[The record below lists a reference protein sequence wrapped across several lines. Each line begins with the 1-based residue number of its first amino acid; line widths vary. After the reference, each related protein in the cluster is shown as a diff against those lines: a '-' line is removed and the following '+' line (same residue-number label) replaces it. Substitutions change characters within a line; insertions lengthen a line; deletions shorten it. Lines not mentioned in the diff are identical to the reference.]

1 MLGDIYDRINDYGS
15 VKISLA
21 GPNDIRSWSFG
32 EVRKPETINYRT
44 YRPEKDGLFCER
56 IFGPERD
63 WECTCGKYKGTKF
76 KGIICDRC
84 GVKVTHSRVRRK
96 RMGHINL
103 AAPVVHIWFFKAIP
117 NHLSTLLAMKAADL
131 EKIIYF
137 QNYVVTDPGQT
148 PLKLGQLLS
157 EEEFR
162 EASNKYSNAF
172 KASMGAEAIKALLTN
187 LDLDVLSNEL
197 RSAVVKTNSIQK
209 IKELTK
215 RLKTVNAIRS
225 SNNKPEWVVLEAVP
239 IIPPDLRP
247 LVLLESGN
255 FATSDLNDLYRRI
268 INRNNRL
275 KKLIDLNAPDVIIRN
290 EKRMLQQAVDSLL
303 DNGRCR
309 RPVLG
314 SNSRPLKSLTD
325 MIKGKQGRFRENLLG
340 KRVDYSARSVIVVGP
355 NMKLYQCGLPKKI
368 ALELYQ
374 PFIIR
379 KLKQHGLADTIKSA
393 KRIIERRDEQVWDIL
408 EEAIHQH
415 PVLLNRAPT
424 LHRMGIQAFE
434 PILVEGNAIMLH
446 PLACKGFNAD
456 FDGDQ
461 MAVHLPL
468 SIEAQAESHTLMM
481 PANNIFSPAN
491 GSPMVGP
498 SQDMVMGNYY
508 LTSVSSGEKGEGM
521 AFRDTF
527 EAIMAYEMG
536 KIDLH
541 AKIKVKVNKPVK
553 GSDDEDSASIFALR
567 NATQS
572 TSRHTSGG
580 RQLSQGKKET
590 IQTPE
595 TLERPDHQTD
605 NQIIQTTVGRCI
617 FNDML
622 SAEMPFYNMTMSQ
635 QRLSRVISDCFELA
649 GSAKT
654 VELLDRIKDL
664 GFKHATLAGLSFGI
678 TDLKIPEKKQEII
691 DETEEKVSKI
701 QANYSNGVL
710 TEGERYNQ
718 VIDAWTH
725 ARVAVTGEM
734 MRALK
739 EDTKEDGSPY
749 LNPIYLM
756 TDSGARG
763 SVDQIQQLAG
773 MRALMANPSGEIIE
787 TPIKSNFREGLTVLE
802 YFSSTHGARK
812 GLADTAL
819 KTANSG
825 YLTRKLIDVAQ
836 NVIVTERD
844 CGTLQG
850 ITKSIVSRGEQID
863 VSLSQLVV
871 GRTARD
877 NIRNPITDEM
887 IVRENEVVTPEAAA
901 KIEALG
907 LDAIRVR
914 SPLTCDSTFGIC
926 AKCYGWDMSTGAL
939 VEEGSA
945 VGIVAAQS
953 IGEPGT
959 QLTLRTFHTGGI
971 ASRAILERDQKATQA
986 GAVQFR
992 DINPVVTPTP
1002 DFVRKGDGYRIDS
1015 VTSVGEPEVKRPVKS
1030 RFVALKRNGEMAI
1043 LDKKGRELDRYKVP
1057 YGAHIMVKDSQAVK
1071 VGQRLFYWDPHRT
1084 PILAEVSGQIAF
1096 VDIIEGETIRLEEER
1111 KGQLGRP
1118 VVIEHKGDTHPQ
1130 IIIEDTDGKILDVH
1144 YLPAGARIEVGE
1156 GKPVQAGQL
1165 LAHQPRATGGTQD
1178 ITGGLPRVT
1187 EVFEARK
1194 PKDPAAMA
1202 EISGR
1207 VELRSDKRKGKMT
1220 VIIRAESGMEKEHHV
1235 PRDRHLNVHTGDVA
1249 EAGDPLTDG
1258 PLVPHD
1264 ILRIKGEEA
1273 LQRYLTSEIQ
1283 NVYRS
1288 QNVNIN
1294 DKHIEIICSQMMR
1307 KVEIESVGD
1316 SSFLPSEV
1324 VDKFLFRGENERLA
1338 NSVRVTSLGDAT
1350 DLQEG
1355 QVIGK
1360 DELAAINEKIE
1371 AIGGTPAKGRK
1382 PKPATA
1388 KTLLLG
1394 ITKASLQSE
1403 SFIAAAS
1410 FQETT
1415 KVLTAAS
1422 LSAKMDRLRGLKEN
1436 VILGHLIPAG
1446 TAFKPHLDIKVKHL
1460 AEAPLPKEFADI
1472 KEVEE
1477 TEAKA
1482 EAAIKEALGIK

>member
-1 MLGDIYDRINDYGS
+1 MLASIYDRINDYGS

-21 GPNDIRSWSFG
+21 SPNDIRSWSFG

-63 WECTCGKYKGTKF
+63 WECACGKYKGTKF

-117 NHLSTLLAMKAADL
+117 NRLGNLLAMKSADL

-137 QNYVVTDPGQT
+137 QEYVVTEAGQS
-148 PLKLGQLLS
+148 PLKVGQLLS

-162 EASNKYSNAF
+162 EAEKKYGKAF
-172 KASMGAEAIKALLTN
+172 KAGMGAEAIKALLEN
-187 LDLDVLSNEL
+187 LNLEEVGDQL
-197 RSAVVKTNSIQK
+197 REAIGKTNSKQK
-209 IKELTK
+209 IKDLTK
-215 RLKTVNAIRS
+215 RLTIINQVKNS
-225 SNNKPEWVVLEAVP
+225 SNKAHWMVLEVAPV
-239 IIPPDLRP
+239 IPPDLRP
-247 LVLLESGN
+247 LVLLERDN

-275 KKLIDLNAPDVIIRN
+275 KKLMDLNAPEVIIRN

-309 RPVLG
+309 RSVLG
-314 SNSRPLKSLTD
+314 SNNRPLKSLTD

-355 NMKLYQCGLPKKI
+355 NLKLYQCGLPKKI

-379 KLKQHGLADTIKSA
+379 KLKQRGLADTIKSA
-393 KRIIERRDEQVWDIL
+393 KRMIERRDEQVWDIL
-408 EEAIHQH
+408 EEVIHQH

-424 LHRMGIQAFE
+424 LHRMGVQAFE
-434 PILVEGNAIMLH
+434 PVLVEGNAIMLH
-446 PLACKGFNAD
+446 PLACRGFNAD

-468 SIEAQAESHTLMM
+468 SIEAQAETHILMM
-481 PANNIFSPAN
+481 TTSNIFSPAN

-508 LTSVSSGEKGEGM
+508 LTYAEHRDVSGKKEFRL
-521 AFRDTF
+521 FRDTF
-527 EAIMAYEMG
+527 EAIMAMEVG
-536 KIDLH
+536 KIGLH
-541 AKIKVKVNKPVK
+541 NRIKVRLNDIKVV
-553 GSDDEDSASIFALR
+553 GESESEDSDIL
-567 NATQS
+567 
-572 TSRHTSGG
+572 
-580 RQLSQGKKET
+580 ET
-590 IQTPE
+590 TA
-595 TLERPDHQTD
+595 
-605 NQIIQTTVGRCI
+605 GRCI

-622 SAEMPFYNMTMSQ
+622 PEGMPFYNMTMSQ
-635 QRLSRVISDCFELA
+635 KILSLVISDCFKYT
-649 GSAKT
+649 GSAET
-654 VELLDRIKDL
+654 VDLLDKIKDL

-678 TDLKIPEKKQEII
+678 TDIKIPKKKAQIIEQTEKK
-691 DETEEKVSKI
+691 VAKI
-701 QANYSNGVL
+701 RKNYDNGVL

-718 VIDAWTH
+718 VVDAWTN
-725 ARVAVTGEM
+725 ARVAVTNEM
-734 MRALK
+734 MKGLK
-739 EDTKEDGSPY
+739 DDTTEDGKPY
-749 LNPIYLM
+749 LNPIFLM
-756 TDSGARG
+756 SDSGARG

-773 MRALMANPSGEIIE
+773 MRALMAKPSGEIIE
-787 TPIKSNFREGLTVLE
+787 TPIKANFREGMTVLE

-836 NVIVTERD
+836 NMIVIERD
-844 CGTLQG
+844 CQTLQG
-850 ITKSIVSRGEQID
+850 ITKGIVSRGDQVE
-863 VSLSQLVV
+863 VPLSQLII

-877 NIRNPITDEM
+877 NIRNPIMDEM
-887 IVRENEVVTPEAAA
+887 IVKENEVINHEAAA

-907 LDAIRVR
+907 LDAIRIR
-914 SPLTCDSTFGIC
+914 STLTCDSPFGVC
-926 AKCYGWDMSTGAL
+926 AKCYGWDMSTGKL
-939 VEEGSA
+939 IEEGSA
-945 VGIVAAQS
+945 AGIIAAQS

-959 QLTLRTFHTGGI
+959 QLTLRTFHTGGV
-971 ASRAILERDQKATQA
+971 AERAILEREQKATHT
-986 GAVQFR
+986 GSVQYR
-992 DINPVVTPTP
+992 DINAVS
-1002 DFVRKGDGYRIDS
+1002 I
-1015 VTSVGEPEVKRPVKS
+1015 KRSSSKVEI
-1030 RFVALKRNGEMAI
+1030 VALKRNGEIAI
-1043 LDKKGRELDRYKVP
+1043 LDAKDRELDRFKVP
-1057 YGAHIMVKDSQAVK
+1057 YGAIVLVDDGQKVKAGSV
-1071 VGQRLFYWDPHRT
+1071 LFQWDPHRT
-1084 PILAEVSGQIAF
+1084 PILAEVPGLIRF
-1096 VDIIEGETIRLEEER
+1096 VDVIEGETIGIEEER
-1111 KGQLGRP
+1111 KGQVGRP
-1118 VVIEHKGDTHPQ
+1118 IVIEHKGDKHPQ
-1130 IIIEDTDGKILDVH
+1130 IIIEDKDGKILDVH
-1144 YLPAGARIEVGE
+1144 YLPAGARIEVDE
-1156 GKPVQAGQL
+1156 GQGVQAGQL
-1165 LAHQPRATGGTQD
+1165 LAHQPRASGGTQD

-1220 VIIRAESGMEKEHHV
+1220 IIIRSESGMEKEHHV
-1235 PRDRHLNVHTGDVA
+1235 PRDRHLNVHTGDLA
-1249 EAGDPLTDG
+1249 EAGDSLTDG

-1273 LQRYLTSEIQ
+1273 LQRYLTIEIQ

-1316 SSFLPSEV
+1316 SSFLPGEV
-1324 VDKFLFRGENERLA
+1324 VDKFVFRRANEKL
-1338 NSVRVTSLGDAT
+1338 TSSIKITNAGDAS
-1350 DLQEG
+1350 DLVVG
-1355 QVIGK
+1355 QVVDK
-1360 DELAAINEKIE
+1360 KELAAINEKVE
-1371 AIGGTPAKGRK
+1371 LIGGAGATGRK

-1394 ITKASLQSE
+1394 ITKASLWSE

-1415 KVLTAAS
+1415 KVLTEAS
-1422 LSAKMDRLRGLKEN
+1422 LAGKVDELHGLKEN

-1446 TAFKPHLDIKVKHL
+1446 TAFKPYLNIKVKHL
-1460 AEAPLPKEFADI
+1460 VEVPLPKEFEEAKEI
-1472 KEVEE
+1472 KEAKEA
-1477 TEAKA
+1477 EAKA
-1482 EAAIKEALGIK
+1482 DAAVREALGIN

>member
-1 MLGDIYDRINDYGS
+1 MLGNIYDRINDYGS
-15 VKISLA
+15 VRISLA
-21 GPNDIRSWSFG
+21 SPNNIRSWSFG

-63 WECTCGKYKGTKF
+63 WECACGKYKGTKF

-117 NHLSTLLAMKAADL
+117 NHLGTLLAMKTTDL

-137 QNYVVTDPGQT
+137 QDYVVTDPGQT
-148 PLKLGQLLS
+148 PLKSGQLLS

-162 EASNKYSNAF
+162 EATNKYGNAF
-172 KASMGAEAIKALLTN
+172 KASMGAEGINSLLTN
-187 LDLDVLSNEL
+187 IDLGALGSAL
-197 RSAVVKTNSIQK
+197 RAAIAKTNSKQK
-209 IKELTK
+209 IKDLTK
-215 RLKTVNAIRS
+215 RLKTVNAIES
-225 SNNKPEWVVLEAVP
+225 SSNKPEWMVLGVIP
-239 IIPPDLRP
+239 VIPPDLRP

-275 KKLIDLNAPDVIIRN
+275 KKLMDLNAPDVIIRN

-314 SNSRPLKSLTD
+314 SNNRPLKSLTD

-355 NMKLYQCGLPKKI
+355 NLKLHQCGLPKKI

-393 KRIIERRDEQVWDIL
+393 KRMIERRDEQVWDVL
-408 EEAIHQH
+408 EEVIHQH

-424 LHRMGIQAFE
+424 LHRMGVQAFE

-446 PLACKGFNAD
+446 PLSCKGFNAD

-481 PANNIFSPAN
+481 PTSNIFSPAN
-491 GSPMVGP
+491 GAPMVGP

-508 LTSVSSGEKGEGM
+508 LTFMVTGEKGEGM

-527 EAIMAYEMG
+527 EAMMAYEMG
-536 KIDLH
+536 KIELH
-541 AKIKVKVNKPVK
+541 AKVKVQLDKNRKVIT
-553 GSDDEDSASIFALR
+553 EDGLP
-567 NATQS
+567 Q
-572 TSRHTSGG
+572 
-580 RQLSQGKKET
+580 
-590 IQTPE
+590 
-595 TLERPDHQTD
+595 RPDSELKTAKRGAKRRKGGLRAQV
-605 NQIIQTTVGRCI
+605 IGTTVGRCI
-617 FNDML
+617 FNDIL
-622 SAEMPFYNMTMSQ
+622 PAEMPFYNTIMGQ
-635 QRLSRVISDCFELA
+635 KQLSRVISDCFKVA
-649 GSAKT
+649 GSAQT
-654 VELLDRIKDL
+654 IDLLDNIKDL
-664 GFKHATLAGLSFGI
+664 GFKHVTLACLSFGV

-691 DETEEKVSKI
+691 DDTEKKVSKI
-701 QANYSNGVL
+701 HKNYQAGVL

-756 TDSGARG
+756 SDSGARG

-836 NVIVTERD
+836 NVIITERD

-850 ITKSIVSRGEQID
+850 ITKSIVSRGESAMAD
-863 VSLSQLVV
+863 VGLCELVI

-887 IVRENEVVTPEAAA
+887 IVRENEVITPEAAA

-914 SPLTCDSTFGIC
+914 SSLTCDSPFGIC
-926 AKCYGWDMSTGAL
+926 AKCYGWDLSTGGL

-945 VGIVAAQS
+945 VGIIAAQS

-971 ASRAILERDQKATQA
+971 AARAILEREQTATQA
-986 GAVQFR
+986 GQIQYR
-992 DINPVVTPTP
+992 DINVVSFKQDDATLRT
-1002 DFVRKGDGYRIDS
+1002 
-1015 VTSVGEPEVKRPVKS
+1015 
-1030 RFVALKRNGEMAI
+1030 VALKRNGEIAI
-1043 LDKKGRELDRYKVP
+1043 LDAKKRELDRFKVP
-1057 YGAHIMVKDSQAVK
+1057 YGATIEVKDGQKVK
-1071 VGQRLFYWDPHRT
+1071 AGAKLFNWDPHRT
-1084 PILAEVSGQIAF
+1084 PILAEVSGQISF
-1096 VDIIEGETIRLEEER
+1096 MDILEGETIRVEEER
-1111 KGQLGRP
+1111 RGQISKP
-1118 VVIEHKGDTHPQ
+1118 VVIEHRGDTHPQ
-1130 IIIEDTDGKILDVH
+1130 IIIEDSNAKILDVH
-1144 YLPAGARIEVGE
+1144 YLPAGARIEIAE
-1156 GKPVQAGQL
+1156 GQNVQAGQL
-1165 LAHQPRATGGTQD
+1165 LAAQPRAATGTQD

-1220 VIIRAESGMEKEHHV
+1220 VIIRAESGMEKEHHI
-1235 PRDRHLNVHTGDVA
+1235 PRDSHLNVHAGDVA

-1273 LQRYLTSEIQ
+1273 LQRYLITEIQ

-1294 DKHIEIICSQMMR
+1294 DKHIEIICAQMMR
-1307 KVEIESVGD
+1307 KIEIESVGD
-1316 SSFLPSEV
+1316 SLFLPSEV
-1324 VDKFLFRGENERLA
+1324 VDKFVFRRENERLA
-1338 NSVRVTSLGDAT
+1338 KSVKISNVGDTT
-1350 DLQEG
+1350 DLDDG
-1355 QVIGK
+1355 QIVSK
-1360 DELAAINEKIE
+1360 ESLAGINEKVE
-1371 AIGGTPAKGRK
+1371 TIGGAPAKGRK

-1422 LSAKMDRLRGLKEN
+1422 LSGKIDRLYGLKEN

-1446 TAFKPHLDIKVKHL
+1446 TAFKPHLEIKVKHL
-1460 AEAPLPKEFADI
+1460 AEAPLPKEFAEV
-1472 KEVEE
+1472 KEVRDA
-1477 TEAKA
+1477 EAKA
-1482 EAAIKEALGIK
+1482 DAAIKEALGIE

>member
-1 MLGDIYDRINDYGS
+1 MLGSIYDRINDYGS
-15 VKISLA
+15 IKISLA
-21 GPNDIRSWSFG
+21 SPNDIRSWSFG

-63 WECTCGKYKGTKF
+63 WECACGKYKGTKF

-117 NHLSTLLAMKAADL
+117 NRLGNLLAMKSADL

-137 QNYVVTDPGQT
+137 QEYVVTEAGQS
-148 PLKLGQLLS
+148 PLKVGQLLS
-157 EEEFR
+157 EEEYR
-162 EASNKYSNAF
+162 EAEKKYGKAF
-172 KASMGAEAIKALLTN
+172 KANMGAEAIKALLENLN
-187 LDLDVLSNEL
+187 LDEIGVQL
-197 RSAVVKTNSIQK
+197 REAIAKTNSKQK
-209 IKELTK
+209 IKDLTK
-215 RLKTVNAIRS
+215 RLTIINQVKS
-225 SNNKPEWVVLEAVP
+225 SNNKAHWMVLEVAPV
-239 IIPPDLRP
+239 IPPDLRP
-247 LVLLESGN
+247 LVLLERDN

-275 KKLIDLNAPDVIIRN
+275 KKLMDLNAPEVIIRN

-309 RPVLG
+309 RSVLG
-314 SNSRPLKSLTD
+314 SNNRPLKSLTD

-355 NMKLYQCGLPKKI
+355 NLKLYQCGLPKKI

-379 KLKQHGLADTIKSA
+379 KLKQRGLADTIKSA
-393 KRIIERRDEQVWDIL
+393 KRMIERRDDQVWDIL
-408 EEAIHQH
+408 EEVIHQH

-424 LHRMGIQAFE
+424 LHRMGVQAFE
-434 PILVEGNAIMLH
+434 PVLVEGNAIMLH
-446 PLACKGFNAD
+446 PLACRGFNAD

-468 SIEAQAESHTLMM
+468 SVEAQAETHILMM
-481 PANNIFSPAN
+481 TTSNIFSPAN

-508 LTSVSSGEKGEGM
+508 LTYIEPRGVSEDIKI
-521 AFRDTF
+521 FRDPF
-527 EAIMAYEMG
+527 EAIMALEVG
-536 KIDLH
+536 KIGLH
-541 AKIKVKVNKPVK
+541 TRINVRIDDIKVVCDSKP
-553 GSDDEDSASIFALR
+553 E
-567 NATQS
+567 
-572 TSRHTSGG
+572 
-580 RQLSQGKKET
+580 KES
-590 IQTPE
+590 
-595 TLERPDHQTD
+595 
-605 NQIIQTTVGRCI
+605 NIIETTVGRCI

-622 SAEMPFYNMTMSQ
+622 PKGMPFYNITMSQ
-635 QRLSRVISDCFELA
+635 KMLSRVISDCFEFT
-649 GSAKT
+649 GSSET
-654 VELLDRIKDL
+654 IDLLDRIKDI
-664 GFKHATLAGLSFGI
+664 GFKYATLAGLSFGI
-678 TDLKIPEKKQEII
+678 TDLKIPEKKAQII
-691 DETEEKVSKI
+691 EQTEKKVNKI
-701 QANYSNGVL
+701 LKNYDDGVL

-718 VIDAWTH
+718 VVDAWTN
-725 ARVAVTGEM
+725 ARVAVTNEM
-734 MRALK
+734 MRGLK
-739 EDTKEDGSPY
+739 DDKTDDGKHY

-756 TDSGARG
+756 SDSGARG

-773 MRALMANPSGEIIE
+773 MRALMAKPSGEIIE
-787 TPIKSNFREGLTVLE
+787 TPIKANFREGLTVLE

-836 NVIVTERD
+836 NMIVIERD
-844 CGTLQG
+844 CQTLQG
-850 ITKSIVSRGEQID
+850 ITKGIVSRGEQVD
-863 VSLSQLVV
+863 VPLSQLVI

-887 IVRENEVVTPEAAA
+887 IVRENEVINHEAAA

-907 LDAIRVR
+907 LDAIRIR
-914 SPLTCDSTFGIC
+914 SPLTCDSPFGVC
-926 AKCYGWDMSTGAL
+926 AKCYGWDMNTGQL

-959 QLTLRTFHTGGI
+959 QLTLRTFHTGGV
-971 ASRAILERDQKATQA
+971 ASRAILEREQRATYA
-986 GAVQFR
+986 GTVLYR
-992 DINPVVTPTP
+992 DINAVS
-1002 DFVRKGDGYRIDS
+1002 I
-1015 VTSVGEPEVKRPVKS
+1015 KRS
-1030 RFVALKRNGEMAI
+1030 SGAIETVALKRNGEIAI
-1043 LDKKGRELDRYKVP
+1043 LDAKERELDRFKVP
-1057 YGAHIMVKDSQAVK
+1057 YGAVVLIEDNKKVKAGTV
-1071 VGQRLFYWDPHRT
+1071 LFQWDPHRT
-1084 PILAEVSGQIAF
+1084 PILAEVAGLIRF
-1096 VDIIEGETIRLEEER
+1096 VDIIEGETIGIEEER
-1111 KGQLGRP
+1111 KGQVGRP
-1118 VVIEHKGDTHPQ
+1118 VVIEHKGDKHPQ
-1130 IIIEDTDGKILDVH
+1130 IIIEDKEGKILDVH
-1144 YLPAGARIEVGE
+1144 YLPAGARIEVNE
-1156 GKPVQAGQL
+1156 GQGVQAGQL
-1165 LAHQPRATGGTQD
+1165 LAHQPRASGGTQD

-1220 VIIRAESGMEKEHHV
+1220 IIIRSESGMEKEHHV
-1235 PRDRHLNVHTGDVA
+1235 PRDRHLNVHTGDFA
-1249 EAGDPLTDG
+1249 EAGDSLTDG

-1273 LQRYLTSEIQ
+1273 LQRYLTIEIQ

-1316 SSFLPSEV
+1316 SSFLPGEV
-1324 VDKFLFRGENERLA
+1324 VDKFVFRKENETLT
-1338 NSVRVTSLGDAT
+1338 NSIKITNPGDAA
-1350 DLQEG
+1350 DLTVG
-1355 QVIGK
+1355 QIVDK
-1360 DELAAINEKIE
+1360 KELAAINEKVE
-1371 AIGGTPAKGRK
+1371 LIGGAGATGRK

-1394 ITKASLQSE
+1394 ITKASLWSE

-1415 KVLTAAS
+1415 KVLTEAS
-1422 LSAKMDRLRGLKEN
+1422 LSGKVDELHGLKEN

-1446 TAFKPHLDIKVKHL
+1446 TAFKPYLDIKVKHL
-1460 AEAPLPKEFADI
+1460 VEAPLPKEFEEAKEI
-1472 KEVEE
+1472 KEAKEA
-1477 TEAKA
+1477 EAKA
-1482 EAAIKEALGIK
+1482 DAAVREALGIN

>member
-1 MLGDIYDRINDYGS
+1 MLGNIYDRINDYGS

-21 GPNDIRSWSFG
+21 SPNDIRSWSFG

-63 WECTCGKYKGTKF
+63 WECACGKYKGTKF

-103 AAPVVHIWFFKAIP
+103 AAPVVHIWFFKSIP
-117 NHLSTLLAMKAADL
+117 NRLGTILGTKSSDL
-131 EKIIYF
+131 EKIVYF
-137 QNYVVTDPGQT
+137 QDYVVTDPGQT
-148 PLKLGQLLS
+148 PLKAPQLLT
-157 EEEFR
+157 EEEYR
-162 EASNKYSNAF
+162 DALSKYGNSF
-172 KASMGAEAIKALLTN
+172 KASMGAEAIRALLEA
-187 LDLDVLSNEL
+187 LDLEVVSAEL
-197 RSAVVKTNSIQK
+197 REAITKTNSKQK
-209 IKELTK
+209 IKDLTK
-215 RLKTVNAIRS
+215 RLKTINEVRNS
-225 SNNKPEWVVLEAVP
+225 TNKAEWVVLEAIPV
-239 IIPPDLRP
+239 IPPDLRP
-247 LVLLESGN
+247 LVLLERDN

-275 KKLIDLNAPDVIIRN
+275 KKLIDLNAPEVIIRN

-314 SNSRPLKSLTD
+314 SNNRPLKSLTD

-355 NMKLYQCGLPKKI
+355 KLKLNQCGLPKKI

-379 KLKQHGLADTIKSA
+379 KLKQHGFADTIKSA
-393 KRIIERRDEQVWDIL
+393 KRMIERRDEQVWDIL
-408 EEAIHQH
+408 EEVIHQH

-434 PILVEGNAIMLH
+434 PVLVEGNAIMLH

-468 SIEAQAESHTLMM
+468 SVEAQAEVHILMM
-481 PANNIFSPAN
+481 TTSNIFSPAN
-491 GSPMVGP
+491 GSPTVGP

-508 LTSVSSGEKGEGM
+508 LTVAPYEAPEKKALFAGV
-521 AFRDTF
+521 F
-527 EAIMAYEMG
+527 EAMMAYETG
-536 KIDLH
+536 KIRLH
-541 AKIKVKVNKPVK
+541 DKILVRIRRKMIRDKSGLVRLEDQQGAGYKPPVI
-553 GSDDEDSASIFALR
+553 E
-567 NATQS
+567 
-572 TSRHTSGG
+572 
-580 RQLSQGKKET
+580 
-590 IQTPE
+590 
-595 TLERPDHQTD
+595 
-605 NQIIQTTVGRCI
+605 TTVGRCI
-617 FNDML
+617 FNDIL
-622 SAEMPFYNMTMSQ
+622 TDGMPFYNLTMSGKK
-635 QRLSRVISDCFELA
+635 LSQVISDCFEFEGNA
-649 GSAKT
+649 ET
-654 VELLDRIKDL
+654 VGLLDRIKDI
-664 GFKHATLAGLSFGI
+664 GFRHATLAGLSFGL
-678 TDLKIPEKKQEII
+678 TDLKIPPKKAEII
-691 DETEEKVSKI
+691 EDTEKRVSKI
-701 QANYSNGVL
+701 RKNYANGVL
-710 TEGERYNQ
+710 TERERYNQ
-718 VIDAWTH
+718 VIDAWTN
-725 ARVAVTGEM
+725 ARVAVTNEM
-734 MRALK
+734 MRGLR
-739 EDTKEDGSPY
+739 EDRKADGTPY

-756 TDSGARG
+756 SDSGARG

-773 MRALMANPSGEIIE
+773 MRALMAKPSGEIIE

-836 NVIVTERD
+836 NVIVIERD
-844 CGTLQG
+844 CQTLQG
-850 ITKSIVSRGEQID
+850 ITKSTVSRGDQVD
-863 VSLSQLVV
+863 VPLSQLVT

-887 IVRENEVVTPEAAA
+887 IVHENEVISPETAV

-914 SPLTCDSTFGIC
+914 SPLTCDSPFGVC
-926 AKCYGWDMSTGAL
+926 ARCHGWDRSTGQL
-939 VEEGSA
+939 VEEGAA

-959 QLTLRTFHTGGI
+959 QLTLRTFHTGGV
-971 ASRAILERDQKATQA
+971 ASRAILEREQKATHT
-986 GAVQFR
+986 GTVQYR
-992 DINPVVTPTP
+992 DINAVSLE
-1002 DFVRKGDGYRIDS
+1002 REDGTTI
-1015 VTSVGEPEVKRPVKS
+1015 V
-1030 RFVALKRNGEMAI
+1030 VALKRNGEI
-1043 LDKKGRELDRYKVP
+1043 TLLDQKERELDRFKVP
-1057 YGAHIMVKDSQAVK
+1057 YGGIILVENGQKVK
-1071 VGQRLFYWDPHRT
+1071 VGAKLFQWDPHRT
-1084 PILAEVSGQIAF
+1084 PILAEVGGVIRF
-1096 VDIIEGETIRLEEER
+1096 VDVIEGETVQTEEMRVRTSRLKDKDADVKVQE
-1111 KGQLGRP
+1111 RP
-1118 VVIEHKGDTHPQ
+1118 VVIEHKGDKHPQ
-1130 IIIEDTDGKILDVH
+1130 IIIEDESGKILDVH
-1144 YLPAGARIEVGE
+1144 YLPAGARIEVTEGE
-1156 GKPVQAGQL
+1156 QVQAGQL

-1220 VIIRAESGMEKEHHV
+1220 IIIRGESGMEKEHHV
-1235 PRDRHLNVHTGDVA
+1235 PRDRHLNVHTGDTV
-1249 EAGDPLTDG
+1249 EAGDALTDG

-1273 LQRYLTSEIQ
+1273 LQRYLIGEIQ

-1288 QNVNIN
+1288 QNVHID
-1294 DKHIEIICSQMMR
+1294 DKHMETIISQMMR

-1316 SSFLPSEV
+1316 GAFLPGEV
-1324 VDKFLFRGENERLA
+1324 ADKFAFRRENERLS
-1338 NSVRVTSLGDAT
+1338 NSLKIADKGDVSELA
-1350 DLQEG
+1350 EG
-1355 QVIGK
+1355 QVVDK
-1360 DELAAINEKIE
+1360 KELARMNEKVE
-1371 AIGGTPAKGRK
+1371 VLGGTPAKGRK
-1382 PKPATA
+1382 TKPATA
-1388 KTLLLG
+1388 QTLLLG
-1394 ITKASLQSE
+1394 ITKASLWSD

-1415 KVLTAAS
+1415 KVLTEAA
-1422 LSAKMDRLRGLKEN
+1422 LAGRTDALHGLKEN

-1446 TAFKPHLDIKVKHL
+1446 TAFKPHLEMRVKHL
-1460 AEAPLPKEFADI
+1460 VEAPVPKELAGVREE
-1472 KEVEE
+1472 KEA
-1477 TEAKA
+1477 EAKA
-1482 EAAIKEALGIK
+1482 ESRVKEILGID

>member
-1 MLGDIYDRINDYGS
+1 MLGSIYDRINDYGS

-21 GPNDIRSWSFG
+21 SPNDIRSWSFG

-63 WECTCGKYKGTKF
+63 WECACGKYKGTKF

-117 NHLSTLLAMKAADL
+117 NRLGNLLAMKSADL

-137 QNYVVTDPGQT
+137 QEYVVTEAGQS
-148 PLKLGQLLS
+148 PLKVCQLLS

-162 EASNKYSNAF
+162 EAEKKYGKSF
-172 KASMGAEAIKALLTN
+172 KAGMGAEAIRTLLEN
-187 LDLDVLSNEL
+187 LKLDEVSTQL
-197 RSAVVKTNSIQK
+197 REAIGKTNSKQK
-209 IKELTK
+209 IKDLTK
-215 RLKTVNAIRS
+215 RLTIINQVKS
-225 SNNKPEWVVLEAVP
+225 STNKAQWMVLEVAPV
-239 IIPPDLRP
+239 IPPDLRP
-247 LVLLESGN
+247 LVLLERDN

-275 KKLIDLNAPDVIIRN
+275 KKLMDLNAPEVIIRN

-309 RPVLG
+309 RSVLG
-314 SNSRPLKSLTD
+314 SNNRPLKSLTD

-355 NMKLYQCGLPKKI
+355 NLKLYQCGLPKKI

-379 KLKQHGLADTIKSA
+379 KLKQRGLADTIKSA
-393 KRIIERRDEQVWDIL
+393 KRMIERRDEQVWDIL
-408 EEAIHQH
+408 EEVIHQH

-424 LHRMGIQAFE
+424 LHRMGVQAFE
-434 PILVEGNAIMLH
+434 PVLVEGNAIMLH
-446 PLACKGFNAD
+446 PLACRGFNAD

-468 SIEAQAESHTLMM
+468 SVEAQAETHILMM
-481 PANNIFSPAN
+481 TTSNIFSPAN

-508 LTSVSSGEKGEGM
+508 LTHAEARDVSGKKELRL
-521 AFRDTF
+521 FRDTF
-527 EAIMAYEMG
+527 EAIMALEIG
-536 KIDLH
+536 KIGLH
-541 AKIKVKVNKPVK
+541 NRIKVRLNGIKVV
-553 GSDDEDSASIFALR
+553 GEFESEESDIV
-567 NATQS
+567 
-572 TSRHTSGG
+572 
-580 RQLSQGKKET
+580 ET
-590 IQTPE
+590 TA
-595 TLERPDHQTD
+595 
-605 NQIIQTTVGRCI
+605 GRCI
-617 FNDML
+617 FHDML
-622 SAEMPFYNMTMSQ
+622 PAGMPFYNMTMSQ
-635 QRLSRVISDCFELA
+635 KMLSRVISDCFKFT
-649 GSAKT
+649 GSAET
-654 VELLDRIKDL
+654 VDLLDKIKDL
-664 GFKHATLAGLSFGI
+664 GFKYATLAGLSFGI
-678 TDLKIPEKKQEII
+678 TDIKIPEKKAEII
-691 DETEEKVSKI
+691 EQTEKKVGKI
-701 QANYSNGVL
+701 LKNYDNGVL

-718 VIDAWTH
+718 VVDAWTS
-725 ARVAVTGEM
+725 ARVAVTNEM
-734 MRALK
+734 MRGLK
-739 EDTKEDGSPY
+739 NDTTEDGQPY
-749 LNPIYLM
+749 LNPIFLM
-756 TDSGARG
+756 SDSGARG

-773 MRALMANPSGEIIE
+773 MRALMAKPSGEIIE
-787 TPIKSNFREGLTVLE
+787 TPIKANFREGLTVLE

-836 NVIVTERD
+836 NMIIIERD
-844 CGTLQG
+844 CQTLQG
-850 ITKSIVSRGEQID
+850 ITKGTVSRGDQVE
-863 VSLSQLVV
+863 VPLSQLII

-877 NIRNPITDEM
+877 NIRNPIMDEM
-887 IVRENEVVTPEAAA
+887 IVRENEVINHEAAA

-907 LDAIRVR
+907 LDAIRIR
-914 SPLTCDSTFGIC
+914 STLTCDSPFGVC
-926 AKCYGWDMSTGAL
+926 AKCYGWDMGTGKL
-939 VEEGSA
+939 IEEGSA
-945 VGIVAAQS
+945 AGIIAAQS

-959 QLTLRTFHTGGI
+959 QLTLRTFHTGGV
-971 ASRAILERDQKATQA
+971 AERAILEREQKATHT
-986 GAVQFR
+986 GSVQYR
-992 DINPVVTPTP
+992 DINAVS
-1002 DFVRKGDGYRIDS
+1002 I
-1015 VTSVGEPEVKRPVKS
+1015 KRSSSKVEI
-1030 RFVALKRNGEMAI
+1030 VALKRNGEIAI
-1043 LDKKGRELDRYKVP
+1043 LDAKDRELDRFKVP
-1057 YGAHIMVKDSQAVK
+1057 YGAIVLVDDGQKVKTGSV
-1071 VGQRLFYWDPHRT
+1071 LFQWDPHRT
-1084 PILAEVSGQIAF
+1084 PILAEVAGLIRF
-1096 VDIIEGETIRLEEER
+1096 VDIIEGETIGIEEER
-1111 KGQLGRP
+1111 KGQVGRP
-1118 VVIEHKGDTHPQ
+1118 IVIEHKGDKHPQ
-1130 IIIEDTDGKILDVH
+1130 IIIEDKDGKILDVH
-1144 YLPAGARIEVGE
+1144 YLPAGARIEVNE
-1156 GKPVQAGQL
+1156 GQGVQAGQL
-1165 LAHQPRATGGTQD
+1165 LAHQPRASGGTQD

-1220 VIIRAESGMEKEHHV
+1220 IIIRSESGMEKEHHV
-1235 PRDRHLNVHTGDVA
+1235 PRDRHLNVHTGDFA
-1249 EAGDPLTDG
+1249 EAGDALTDG

-1273 LQRYLTSEIQ
+1273 LQRYLTTEIQ

-1316 SSFLPSEV
+1316 SSFLPGEV
-1324 VDKFLFRGENERLA
+1324 VDKFVFRRENEKL
-1338 NSVRVTSLGDAT
+1338 TSSIKITNAGDAS
-1350 DLQEG
+1350 DLVDG
-1355 QVIGK
+1355 QVIDK
-1360 DELAAINEKIE
+1360 KELAAINEKVE
-1371 AIGGTPAKGRK
+1371 LIGGTGATGKK

-1394 ITKASLQSE
+1394 ITKASLWSE

-1415 KVLTAAS
+1415 KVLTEAS
-1422 LSAKMDRLRGLKEN
+1422 LAGKVDELHGLKEN

-1446 TAFKPHLDIKVKHL
+1446 TAFKPYLNIKVKHL
-1460 AEAPLPKEFADI
+1460 VEAPLPKEFEEAKEI
-1472 KEVEE
+1472 KEAKEA
-1477 TEAKA
+1477 EAKA
-1482 EAAIKEALGIK
+1482 DAAVREALGIN

>member
-1 MLGDIYDRINDYGS
+1 MLGNIYDRINDYGS

-21 GPNDIRSWSFG
+21 SPNDIRSWSFG

-63 WECTCGKYKGTKF
+63 WECACGKYKGTKF

-137 QNYVVTDPGQT
+137 QDYVVTDPGQS

-162 EASNKYSNAF
+162 EASNKYGNAF
-172 KASMGAEAIKALLTN
+172 KALMGAEAVKALLAK
-187 LDLDVLSNEL
+187 LDLDALGEEL
-197 RSAVVKTNSIQK
+197 RAAVVKTSSRQK
-209 IKELTK
+209 IKDLTK

-225 SNNKPEWVVLEAVP
+225 SNNKAEWLVLEVIP
-239 IIPPDLRP
+239 VIPPDLRP

-424 LHRMGIQAFE
+424 LHRVGIQAFQ
-434 PILVEGNAIMLH
+434 PVLVEGNAIMLH

-468 SIEAQAESHTLMM
+468 SIEAQAEAHTLMM
-481 PANNIFSPAN
+481 PTNNIFSPAN

-498 SQDMVMGNYY
+498 SQDIVMGNYY
-508 LTSVSSGEKGEGM
+508 LTTACSGEKGEGM
-521 AFRDTF
+521 AFRDPF
-527 EAIMAYEMG
+527 EAIMAYETG
-536 KIDLH
+536 KIELH
-541 AKIKVKVNKPVK
+541 AGIKVKINKPVK
-553 GSDDEDSASIFALR
+553 KSDDEDAADIIKRSKQTSESGDGKR
-567 NATQS
+567 ENAYS
-572 TSRHTSGG
+572 
-580 RQLSQGKKET
+580 K
-590 IQTPE
+590 
-595 TLERPDHQTD
+595 
-605 NQIIQTTVGRCI
+605 IIETTVGRCI

-622 SAEMPFYNMTMSQ
+622 PEGMPFYNMTMSQ
-635 QRLSRVISDCFELA
+635 KRLSRVISDCFDIA

-654 VELLDRIKDL
+654 VDLLDRIKDL
-664 GFKHATLAGLSFGI
+664 GFRQATLAGLSFGI
-678 TDLKIPEKKQEII
+678 MDLKIPEKKQQII
-691 DETEEKVSKI
+691 SETEKRVSKI
-701 QANYSNGVL
+701 HANYNNGVL

-734 MRALK
+734 MRALR
-739 EDTKEDGSPY
+739 EDRKEDGTPY

-756 TDSGARG
+756 SDSGARG

-850 ITKSIVSRGEQID
+850 ITKSVISRGDQVDIP
-863 VSLSQLVV
+863 LSQLVV

-877 NIRNPITDEM
+877 NIRNPVTDEM
-887 IVRENEVVTPEAAA
+887 IVRENEVITPEAAA

-914 SPLTCDSTFGIC
+914 SPLTCDSTFGVC
-926 AKCYGWDMSTGAL
+926 AKCYGWDMSAGAL
-939 VEEGSA
+939 VEDGAA

-959 QLTLRTFHTGGI
+959 QLTLRTFHTGGV
-971 ASRAILERDQKATQA
+971 ASRAILERDQKATHA
-986 GAVQFR
+986 GTVQFR
-992 DINPVVTPTP
+992 DINPVAAPVAGL
-1002 DFVRKGDGYRIDS
+1002 KGDADRSDS
-1015 VTSVGEPEVKRPVKS
+1015 GKSDSEPETKQDKS
-1030 RFVALKRNGEMAI
+1030 HFIALKRNGEMAI
-1043 LDKKGRELDRYKVP
+1043 LDKKGRELDKYKVP
-1057 YGAHIMVKDSQAVK
+1057 YGAHIMIEDGQTVK

-1111 KGQLGRP
+1111 KGQAGRP

-1130 IIIEDTDGKILDVH
+1130 IIIEDKNGKILDVH
-1144 YLPAGARIEVGE
+1144 YLPAGARIEVAE
-1156 GKPVQAGQL
+1156 GDQVEAGQL
-1165 LAHQPRATGGTQD
+1165 LAHQPRAAAGTQD

-1220 VIIRAESGMEKEHHV
+1220 VIIRSESGMEKEHHI

-1273 LQRYLTSEIQ
+1273 LQRYLIAEIQ

-1316 SSFLPSEV
+1316 STFLPGEV
-1324 VDKFLFRGENERLA
+1324 IDKFLFRKENERLA
-1338 NSVRVTSLGDAT
+1338 GSLRVTSISDAT

-1355 QVIGK
+1355 QVISK
-1360 DELAAINEKIE
+1360 DELAAVNERIE
-1371 AIGGTPAKGRK
+1371 SIGGAPAKGRK

-1415 KVLTAAS
+1415 KVLTAAA
-1422 LSAKMDRLRGLKEN
+1422 LSAKVDELYGLKEN

-1446 TAFKPHLDIKVKHL
+1446 TAFKPHLELNVKHL

-1472 KEVEE
+1472 KEAEDS
-1477 TEAKA
+1477 EAKA
-1482 EAAIKEALGIK
+1482 DAAIKEVLGIK

>member
-1 MLGDIYDRINDYGS
+1 MYESIYDRINDYGS

-21 GPNDIRSWSFG
+21 SPNDIRSWSFG

-63 WECTCGKYKGTKF
+63 WECACGKYKGTKF

-103 AAPVVHIWFFKAIP
+103 AAPVVHIWFYKAIP
-117 NHLSTLLAMKAADL
+117 NRIGTLLAMKTADL

-137 QNYVVTDPGQT
+137 QDYVVTEPGQS
-148 PLKLGQLLS
+148 PLKLGQLLG
-157 EEEFR
+157 EEDFR
-162 EASNKYSNAF
+162 DASNKYGAPPAGF
-172 KASMGAEAIKALLTN
+172 KASMGAEAIRALLTN
-187 LDLDVLSNEL
+187 LDLDALSIEL
-197 RSAVVKTNSIQK
+197 RLAIDKTNSKQK
-209 IKELTK
+209 IKDLTK
-215 RLKTVNAIRS
+215 RLKIVNEAKN
-225 SNNKPEWVVLEAVP
+225 SNNKPEWMVLEVVP
-239 IIPPDLRP
+239 VIPPDLRP
-247 LVLLESGN
+247 LVLLERGN

-314 SNSRPLKSLTD
+314 SNNRPLKSLTD

-355 NMKLYQCGLPKKI
+355 NLKLYQCGLPKKI

-379 KLKQHGLADTIKSA
+379 KLRSHGLADTIKSA
-393 KRIIERRDEQVWDIL
+393 KRMIERRDDPVWDVL
-408 EEAIHQH
+408 EEVIHQH

-424 LHRMGIQAFE
+424 LHRMGVQAFE

-446 PLACKGFNAD
+446 PLACRGFNAD

-468 SIEAQAESHTLMM
+468 SVEAQAETHILMM
-481 PANNIFSPAN
+481 TTSNIFSPAN

-508 LTSVSSGEKGEGM
+508 LTNMKKEREGASEPHIEIP

-527 EAIMAYEMG
+527 EAIMAYEVG
-536 KIDLH
+536 KIGLH
-541 AKIKVKVNKPVK
+541 ERCKVKIDKSVMSSDLGIRSTQAKNDELPS
-553 GSDDEDSASIFALR
+553 GS
-567 NATQS
+567 S
-572 TSRHTSGG
+572 TVV
-580 RQLSQGKKET
+580 E
-590 IQTPE
+590 
-595 TLERPDHQTD
+595 
-605 NQIIQTTVGRCI
+605 TTVGRCI
-617 FNDML
+617 FNDIL
-622 SAEMPFYNMTMSQ
+622 PLGMPFYNMTLNGK
-635 QRLSRVISDCFELA
+635 RLSQVISDCFEFA
-649 GSAKT
+649 GSSET
-654 VELLDRIKDL
+654 VDLLDRIKDL
-664 GFKHATLAGLSFGI
+664 GFKYATLGGLSFGI
-678 TDLKIPEKKQEII
+678 TDLKIPEKK
-691 DETEEKVSKI
+691 VGKI
-701 QANYSNGVL
+701 YKNYADGVL

-718 VIDAWTH
+718 VIDAWTN
-725 ARVAVTGEM
+725 ARVAVTNEM
-734 MRALK
+734 MRGLK
-739 EDTKEDGSPY
+739 EDTNEDGTPY

-756 TDSGARG
+756 SDSGARG

-773 MRALMANPSGEIIE
+773 MRALMAKPSGEIIE

-836 NVIVTERD
+836 NLIITEHD
-844 CGTLQG
+844 CQTLQG
-850 ITKSIVSRGEQID
+850 VTKSTVSRGDEVD
-863 VSLSQLVV
+863 VPLSQLII

-887 IVRENEVVTPEAAA
+887 VVRENEVITPEAAI
-901 KIEALG
+901 KIEVLG

-914 SPLTCDSTFGIC
+914 SSLTCDSPFGIC
-926 AKCYGWDMSTGAL
+926 AKCYGWDMSTGKL
-939 VEEGSA
+939 VEDGSA
-945 VGIVAAQS
+945 VGIIAAQS

-959 QLTLRTFHTGGI
+959 QLTLRTFHTGGV
-971 ASRAILERDQKATQA
+971 AERAILEREQKATYA
-986 GAVQFR
+986 GKIQYR
-992 DINPVVTPTP
+992 DINAVT
-1002 DFVRKGDGYRIDS
+1002 FKLADGGIQ
-1015 VTSVGEPEVKRPVKS
+1015 V
-1030 RFVALKRNGEMAI
+1030 VALKRNGEIAI
-1043 LDKKGRELDRYKVP
+1043 LDAKDRELDKFKVP
-1057 YGAHIMVKDSQAVK
+1057 YGATVLAKDGCKVK
-1071 VGQRLFYWDPHRT
+1071 VATMLFRWDPHRT
-1084 PILAEVSGQIAF
+1084 PILAEVPGLIRF
-1096 VDIIEGETIRLEEER
+1096 VDIIEGETIGIEEER
-1111 KGQLGRP
+1111 KGQVGKP
-1118 VVIEHKGDTHPQ
+1118 VVIEHKGDKHPQ
-1130 IIIEDTDGKILDVH
+1130 IIIEDDSGKILDVH
-1144 YLPAGARIEVGE
+1144 YLPAGARIEVVEGE
-1156 GKPVQAGQL
+1156 QVQAGQL
-1165 LAHQPRATGGTQD
+1165 LAHQPRASGGTQD

-1220 VIIRAESGMEKEHHV
+1220 ITIRSESGMEKEHHV
-1235 PRDRHLNVHTGDVA
+1235 PRDRHLNVHTADYA
-1249 EAGDPLTDG
+1249 EAGDALTDG

-1273 LQRYLTSEIQ
+1273 LQKYLIAEIQ

-1294 DKHIEIICSQMMR
+1294 DKHIEIICAQMMR
-1307 KVEIESVGD
+1307 KVRIESVGD
-1316 SSFLPSEV
+1316 SSFLPGEV
-1324 VDKFLFRGENERLA
+1324 VDKFVFRRENEDLA
-1338 NSVRVTSLGDAT
+1338 HSLRISNVGDST
-1350 DLQEG
+1350 DLEEG
-1355 QVIGK
+1355 KVIDK
-1360 DELAAINEKIE
+1360 KELEM
-1371 AIGGTPAKGRK
+1371 IGGTPAKGKK
-1382 PKPATA
+1382 PKAATA
-1388 KTLLLG
+1388 QTLLLG
-1394 ITKASLQSE
+1394 ITKASLWSD

-1415 KVLTAAS
+1415 KVLTEAS
-1422 LSAKMDRLRGLKEN
+1422 LAGKVDKLIGLKEN

-1446 TAFKPHLDIKVKHL
+1446 TAFKPHLEMKVKHL
-1460 AEAPLPKEFADI
+1460 AEAPLPKEFAEAKDE
-1472 KEVEE
+1472 KEV
-1477 TEAKA
+1477 EAKA
-1482 EAAIKEALGIK
+1482 EAALKEALGIN

>member
-1 MLGDIYDRINDYGS
+1 MLGSIYDRINDYGS

-21 GPNDIRSWSFG
+21 SPNDIRSWSFG

-63 WECTCGKYKGTKF
+63 WECACGKYKGTKF

-117 NHLSTLLAMKAADL
+117 NRLGNLLAMKSADL

-137 QNYVVTDPGQT
+137 QEYVVTEPGQS
-148 PLKLGQLLS
+148 PLKTGQLLS
-157 EEEFR
+157 EEEYR
-162 EASNKYSNAF
+162 EAEKKYGKAF
-172 KASMGAEAIKALLTN
+172 KAGMGAEAIKALLEN
-187 LDLDVLSNEL
+187 LKLEEVGVQL
-197 RSAVVKTNSIQK
+197 REAIAKTNSKQK
-209 IKELTK
+209 IKDLTK
-215 RLKTVNAIRS
+215 RLTIINQVKSS
-225 SNNKPEWVVLEAVP
+225 SNKANWMVLEVAPV
-239 IIPPDLRP
+239 IPPDLRP
-247 LVLLESGN
+247 LVLLERDN

-275 KKLIDLNAPDVIIRN
+275 KKLMDLNAPEVIIRN

-309 RPVLG
+309 RSVLG
-314 SNSRPLKSLTD
+314 SNNRPLKSLTD

-355 NMKLYQCGLPKKI
+355 NLKLYQCGLPKKI

-379 KLKQHGLADTIKSA
+379 KLKQRGLADTIKSA
-393 KRIIERRDEQVWDIL
+393 KRMIERRDEQVWDIL
-408 EEAIHQH
+408 EEVINQH

-424 LHRMGIQAFE
+424 LHRMGVQAFE
-434 PILVEGNAIMLH
+434 PVLVEGNAIMLH
-446 PLACKGFNAD
+446 PLACRGFNAD

-468 SIEAQAESHTLMM
+468 SVEAQAETHILMM
-481 PANNIFSPAN
+481 TTSNIFSPAN

-508 LTSVSSGEKGEGM
+508 LTYMEPREATEEKELRL
-521 AFRDTF
+521 FRDTF
-527 EAIMAYEMG
+527 EAIMALEVG
-536 KIDLH
+536 KINLH
-541 AKIKVKVNKPVK
+541 TRIKVRLNDIRIVGDSKPENE
-553 GSDDEDSASIFALR
+553 SNII
-567 NATQS
+567 
-572 TSRHTSGG
+572 
-580 RQLSQGKKET
+580 ET
-590 IQTPE
+590 TA
-595 TLERPDHQTD
+595 
-605 NQIIQTTVGRCI
+605 GRCI

-622 SAEMPFYNMTMSQ
+622 PKKMPFYNITMSQ
-635 QRLSRVISDCFELA
+635 KMLSRVISDCFEFT
-649 GSAKT
+649 GSAET
-654 VELLDRIKDL
+654 VDLLDRIKDL
-664 GFKHATLAGLSFGI
+664 GFKYATLAGLSFGI
-678 TDLKIPEKKQEII
+678 TDLKIPEKKAQII
-691 DETEEKVSKI
+691 EQTEKKVSKI
-701 QANYSNGVL
+701 HKNYDEGIL

-718 VIDAWTH
+718 VVDAWTN
-725 ARVAVTGEM
+725 ARVAVTNEM
-734 MRALK
+734 MRGLK
-739 EDTKEDGSPY
+739 EDTTEDNRPY

-756 TDSGARG
+756 SDSGARG

-773 MRALMANPSGEIIE
+773 MRALMAKPSGEIIE
-787 TPIKSNFREGLTVLE
+787 TPIKANFREGLTVLE

-836 NVIVTERD
+836 NMIVIERD
-844 CGTLQG
+844 CQTLQG
-850 ITKSIVSRGEQID
+850 ITKGVVSRGEQID
-863 VSLSQLVV
+863 VPLSQLII

-887 IVRENEVVTPEAAA
+887 VVHENEVIDQKAAA

-907 LDAIRVR
+907 LDAIRIR
-914 SPLTCDSTFGIC
+914 SALTCDSPFGVC
-926 AKCYGWDMSTGAL
+926 AKCYGWDMSTGKLA
-939 VEEGSA
+939 EEGSA
-945 VGIVAAQS
+945 VGIIAAQS

-959 QLTLRTFHTGGI
+959 QLTLRTFHTGGV
-971 ASRAILERDQKATQA
+971 ASRAILEREQRATYA
-986 GAVQFR
+986 GKVQYR
-992 DINPVVTPTP
+992 DINAVS
-1002 DFVRKGDGYRIDS
+1002 I
-1015 VTSVGEPEVKRPVKS
+1015 KRS
-1030 RFVALKRNGEMAI
+1030 GGTAEIVALKRNGEIAI
-1043 LDKKGRELDRYKVP
+1043 LDAKDRELDRFKVP
-1057 YGAHIMVKDSQAVK
+1057 YGAIVLVNDDRKVKGGAM
-1071 VGQRLFYWDPHRT
+1071 LFQWDPHRT
-1084 PILAEVSGQIAF
+1084 PILAEVAGLIRF
-1096 VDIIEGETIRLEEER
+1096 VDIIEGETIGIEEER

-1118 VVIEHKGDTHPQ
+1118 VVIEHKGDKHPQ
-1130 IIIEDTDGKILDVH
+1130 IIIEDKDGKILDVH
-1144 YLPAGARIEVGE
+1144 YLPAGARIEVNE
-1156 GKPVQAGQL
+1156 GQSVQAGQL
-1165 LAHQPRATGGTQD
+1165 LAHQPRASGGTQD

-1220 VIIRAESGMEKEHHV
+1220 IIIRSESGMEKEHHV
-1235 PRDRHLNVHTGDVA
+1235 PRDRHLNVHTGDFA
-1249 EAGDPLTDG
+1249 EAGDALTDG

-1273 LQRYLTSEIQ
+1273 LQRYLTIEIQ

-1316 SSFLPSEV
+1316 SSFLPGQV
-1324 VDKFLFRGENERLA
+1324 VDKFVFRKENEKLT
-1338 NSVRVTSLGDAT
+1338 NSAKITNPGDAA
-1350 DLQEG
+1350 DLVVG
-1355 QVIGK
+1355 QVVDK
-1360 DELAAINEKIE
+1360 KELVAINEKVE
-1371 AIGGTPAKGRK
+1371 LIGGTGATGRK

-1394 ITKASLQSE
+1394 ITKASLWSE

-1415 KVLTAAS
+1415 KVLTEAS
-1422 LSAKMDRLRGLKEN
+1422 LAGKVDELHGLKEN

-1446 TAFKPHLDIKVKHL
+1446 TAFKPYLDIKVKHL
-1460 AEAPLPKEFADI
+1460 VEAPLPKEFEEAREV
-1472 KEVEE
+1472 KEAKEA
-1477 TEAKA
+1477 EAKA
-1482 EAAIKEALGIK
+1482 DAAVREALGIN

>member
-1 MLGDIYDRINDYGS
+1 MLGNIYDRINDYGS

-21 GPNDIRSWSFG
+21 SPNDIRSWSFG

-63 WECTCGKYKGTKF
+63 WECSCGKYKGTKF

-117 NHLSTLLAMKAADL
+117 NHLGTLLAMKAVDL

-137 QNYVVTDPGQT
+137 QDYVVTDPGQS
-148 PLKLGQLLS
+148 PLKRGQLLS

-162 EASNKYSNAF
+162 DATNKYGSSF
-172 KASMGAEAIKALLTN
+172 KAFMGAEAIKALLVD
-187 LDLDVLSNEL
+187 LDLESLGSEL
-197 RSAVVKTNSIQK
+197 MAAIIKTNSKQK
-209 IKELTK
+209 IRELTK
-215 RLKTVNAIRS
+215 RLKTVNAVRNS
-225 SNNKPEWVVLEAVP
+225 VNKPEWLVLEVTP
-239 IIPPDLRP
+239 VIPPDLRP

-309 RPVLG
+309 RSVLG
-314 SNSRPLKSLTD
+314 SNNRPLKSLTD

-355 NMKLYQCGLPKKI
+355 NLKLHQCGLPKKI
-368 ALELYQ
+368 AMELYQ

-379 KLKQHGLADTIKSA
+379 KLKQHGLTDTIKSA
-393 KRIIERRDEQVWDIL
+393 KRMIARRDEQVWDIL
-408 EEAIHQH
+408 EEVIHQH

-434 PILVEGNAIMLH
+434 PVLVEGNAIMLH
-446 PLACKGFNAD
+446 PLACRGFNAD

-468 SIEAQAESHTLMM
+468 SIEAQAEAHTLMM
-481 PANNIFSPAN
+481 PTNNIFSPSN

-508 LTSVSSGEKGEGM
+508 LTCENIGEQGEGM
-521 AFRDTF
+521 LFRDVF
-527 EAIMAYEMG
+527 EAIMAYELG
-536 KIDLH
+536 KVSLH
-541 AKIKVKVNKPVK
+541 AKVKVKIDKNKMVITE
-553 GSDDEDSASIFALR
+553 DEQAQKMVSEQKAAIE
-567 NATQS
+567 
-572 TSRHTSGG
+572 SGNEAEG
-580 RQLSQGKKET
+580 PAQDRVIE
-590 IQTPE
+590 
-595 TLERPDHQTD
+595 
-605 NQIIQTTVGRCI
+605 TTVGRCV
-617 FNDML
+617 FNDIL
-622 SAEMPFYNMTMSQ
+622 ASKMPFYNMTMVQ
-635 QRLSRVISDCFELA
+635 KRLSRVISDCFEIA
-649 GSAKT
+649 GSVDT
-654 VELLDRIKDL
+654 VDLLDRIKDL
-664 GFKHATLAGLSFGI
+664 GFKYATLAGLSFGL
-678 TDLKIPEKKQEII
+678 TDMKIPVKKQEII
-691 DETEEKVSKI
+691 DETEKKI
-701 QANYSNGVL
+701 AKIWRNYDTGVL

-734 MRALK
+734 MRGLK
-739 EDTKEDGSPY
+739 EDTKEDGTPY
-749 LNPIYLM
+749 LNPIFLM
-756 TDSGARG
+756 SDSGARG

-836 NVIVTERD
+836 NVIIAEYE

-850 ITKSIVSRGEQID
+850 ITKSIVSRGDQID
-863 VSLSQLVV
+863 VPLSELVI

-887 IVRENEVVTPEAAA
+887 IVRENEVITPEAAA
-901 KIEALG
+901 KAEALG

-914 SPLTCDSTFGIC
+914 SPLTCDSSFGVC
-926 AKCYGWDMSTGAL
+926 AKCYGWDMSTGKM

-959 QLTLRTFHTGGI
+959 QLTLRTFHTGGV
-971 ASRAILERDQKATQA
+971 ASRAILERDQKATQD
-986 GAVQFR
+986 GKIQYRDVNAVAFER
-992 DINPVVTPTP
+992 DNGTVQVM
-1002 DFVRKGDGYRIDS
+1002 
-1015 VTSVGEPEVKRPVKS
+1015 
-1030 RFVALKRNGEMAI
+1030 ALKRNGEI
-1043 LDKKGRELDRYKVP
+1043 SLLDAKNRELDRFKVP
-1057 YGAHIMVKDSQAVK
+1057 YGATIVVKDNQEVK
-1071 VGQRLFYWDPHRT
+1071 AGEELFTWDPHRT
-1084 PILAEVSGQIAF
+1084 PILAEVPGTIRF
-1096 VDIIEGETIRLEEER
+1096 VDIVENETIRVEEDR
-1111 KGQLGRP
+1111 KGQVGKA

-1130 IIIEDTDGKILDVH
+1130 IIIEDKNGKILDVH
-1144 YLPAGARIEVGE
+1144 YLPAGARIEVDE
-1156 GKPVQAGQL
+1156 GQKVQAGQL
-1165 LAHQPRATGGTQD
+1165 LAHQPRATSGTQD

-1220 VIIRAESGMEKEHHV
+1220 VIIRSESGMEKEHHV
-1235 PRDRHLNVHTGDVA
+1235 PRDRHLNVHTGDIA

-1273 LQRYLTSEIQ
+1273 LQRYLIAEIQ

-1288 QNVNIN
+1288 QNVSIN

-1307 KVEIESVGD
+1307 KIEIESVGD
-1316 SSFLPSEV
+1316 SPFLPGEV
-1324 VDKFLFRGENERLA
+1324 VDKFSFRKENEGLA
-1338 NSVRVTSLGDAT
+1338 NSIKITRTGDAT

-1355 QVIGK
+1355 QVIRK
-1360 DELAAINEKIE
+1360 DELAPVNEKVE
-1371 AIGGTPAKGRK
+1371 ALGGEPAKGRK

-1388 KTLLLG
+1388 NTLLLG

-1415 KVLTAAS
+1415 KVLTYAS
-1422 LSAKMDRLRGLKEN
+1422 LAGKVDQLRGLKEN

-1446 TAFKPHLDIKVKHL
+1446 TAFKPHMDIKVKHL
-1460 AEAPLPKEFADI
+1460 AKAPLPKEFAEV
-1472 KEVEE
+1472 KEVKDAG
-1477 TEAKA
+1477 AKV
-1482 EAAIKEALGIK
+1482 EAAIKEALGISS

>member
-1 MLGDIYDRINDYGS
+1 MLGNIYDRINDYGS

-21 GPNDIRSWSFG
+21 SPNNIRSWSFG

-63 WECTCGKYKGTKF
+63 WECACGKYKGTKF

-117 NHLSTLLAMKAADL
+117 NQLGTLLAMKTSDL

-137 QNYVVTDPGQT
+137 QDYVVTDAGQS

-162 EASNKYSNAF
+162 EATNKYGNLF
-172 KASMGAEAIKALLTN
+172 KASMGAEAIKALVTN
-187 LDLDVLSNEL
+187 IDLDTLSNGL
-197 RSAVVKTNSIQK
+197 RGAMGKTSSKQK
-209 IKELTK
+209 IKDLTK
-215 RLKTVNAIRS
+215 RLKAVNALRNS
-225 SNNKPEWVVLEAVP
+225 GNKPEWMVLEVIP

-314 SNSRPLKSLTD
+314 SNNRPLKSLTD

-355 NMKLYQCGLPKKI
+355 NLKLHQCGLPKKI

-393 KRIIERRDEQVWDIL
+393 KRMIERRDEQVWDVL
-408 EEAIHQH
+408 EEVIHQH

-434 PILVEGNAIMLH
+434 PTLVEGNAIMLH

-481 PANNIFSPAN
+481 PTSNIFSPAN
-491 GSPMVGP
+491 GAPMVGP

-508 LTSVSSGEKGEGM
+508 LTSMVPGEKGEGM

-527 EAIMAYEMG
+527 EAMMAYEMG
-536 KIDLH
+536 KISLH
-541 AKIKVKVNKPVK
+541 ERIKVLLEKDRKVITEDDSQQTA
-553 GSDDEDSASIFALR
+553 GSEESTAERGPKRGKESLK
-567 NATQS
+567 TQVI
-572 TSRHTSGG
+572 
-580 RQLSQGKKET
+580 ET
-590 IQTPE
+590 A
-595 TLERPDHQTD
+595 
-605 NQIIQTTVGRCI
+605 VGRCI
-617 FNDML
+617 FNDIL
-622 SAEMPFYNMTMSQ
+622 PAGMPFYNVLMGQ
-635 QRLSRVISDCFELA
+635 GRLSGVISDCFEMA
-649 GSAKT
+649 GSAQT
-654 VELLDRIKDL
+654 VDLLDKIKDI
-664 GFKHATLAGLSFGI
+664 GFKYATLAGLSFGI
-678 TDLKIPEKKQEII
+678 TDLRIPEKKQEII
-691 DETEEKVSKI
+691 DDTEKKVSKI
-701 QANYSNGVL
+701 RKNYQAGVL

-739 EDTKEDGSPY
+739 EHTKEDGTPY

-756 TDSGARG
+756 SESGARG

-836 NVIVTERD
+836 NVIITELD

-850 ITKSIVSRGEQID
+850 ITKSVVSRGEQID
-863 VSLSQLVV
+863 VPLSELVV

-887 IVRENEVVTPEAAA
+887 IVRENEVITPEAAA

-914 SPLTCDSTFGIC
+914 SPLTCDSAFGIC
-926 AKCYGWDMSTGAL
+926 AKCYGWDLSTGKL

-945 VGIVAAQS
+945 VGIIAAQS

-959 QLTLRTFHTGGI
+959 QLTLRTFHTGGV
-971 ASRAILERDQKATQA
+971 AERAILESEILAPAA
-986 GAVQFR
+986 GIVQFR
-992 DINPVVTPTP
+992 DLNPVEEPA
-1002 DFVRKGDGYRIDS
+1002 DFVDRGKKPFVKGTNKKKDKDEA
-1015 VTSVGEPEVKRPVKS
+1015 TERPV
-1030 RFVALKRNGEMAI
+1030 RAGLVALKRNGEIAI
-1043 LDKKGRELDRYKVP
+1043 LDNKKRELDKYKVP
-1057 YGAHIMVKDSQAVK
+1057 YGAHIVVRDGQKVKS
-1071 VGQRLFYWDPHRT
+1071 GQRLIWWDPHRT

-1096 VDIIEGETIRLEEER
+1096 VDILEGETIRVEEER

-1130 IIIEDTDGKILDVH
+1130 IIIEDSNGKILDVH
-1144 YLPAGARIEVGE
+1144 YLPAGARIEVVE
-1156 GKPVQAGQL
+1156 GQEVQAGQL
-1165 LAHQPRATGGTQD
+1165 LAAQPRATTGTQD

-1235 PRDRHLNVHTGDVA
+1235 PRDRHLNVHAGDIG
-1249 EAGDPLTDG
+1249 EAGDSLTDG

-1273 LQRYLTSEIQ
+1273 LQRYLISEIQ

-1294 DKHIEIICSQMMR
+1294 DKHIEIICAQMMR

-1316 SSFLPSEV
+1316 SSFLPGEV
-1324 VDKFLFRGENERLA
+1324 VDKFVFRRKNERLA
-1338 NSVRVTSLGDAT
+1338 NSVKISNLGDAT
-1350 DLQEG
+1350 DLHEG
-1355 QVIGK
+1355 QITGK
-1360 DELAAINEKIE
+1360 DELASINEKIE
-1371 AIGGTPAKGRK
+1371 MIGGTPAKGRK

-1388 KTLLLG
+1388 NTLLLG

-1415 KVLTAAS
+1415 KVLTQAS
-1422 LSAKMDRLRGLKEN
+1422 LSGKIDSLCGLKEN

-1446 TAFKPHLDIKVKHL
+1446 TAFKPHLKIKVKHL
-1460 AEAPLPKEFADI
+1460 AEAPLPKEFAEV
-1472 KEVEE
+1472 KEVKEA
-1477 TEAKA
+1477 EAKA
-1482 EAAIKEALGIK
+1482 DAAIKEALGID